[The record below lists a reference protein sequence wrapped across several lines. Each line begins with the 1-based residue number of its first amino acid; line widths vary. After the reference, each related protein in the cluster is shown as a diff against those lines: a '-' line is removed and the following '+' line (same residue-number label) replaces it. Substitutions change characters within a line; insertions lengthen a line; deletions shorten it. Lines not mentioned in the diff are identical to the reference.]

1 MEEEKTK
8 KGIREIMETINKTET
23 GMAYSQ
29 EMAVIE
35 MAKRLSINDCKP

>member
-8 KGIREIMETINKTET
+8 IGIREIMETINKTET
-23 GMAYSQ
+23 GMEYSQ
-29 EMAVIE
+29 EMAVTE